1 MAENT
6 EDTIVNEMS
15 EETKRSV
22 IDAAKKAKASKNIL
36 KAPWA
41 KVTIGGVSGVMLGAG
56 GAYAAEELIQHISN
70 AESLK
75 VAAGVSDDQS
85 FKEAFDTAR
94 EEVGPGG
101 VFEWHGNVYATYNQN
116 EWETMTD
123 EQRDKYNDDV
133 MAYVEGDNAQES
145 EAADETTS
153 DDVMVASA
161 ANHAHT
167 PHEEHTDAEDV
178 QIISGADTDTDDVYA
193 TIVDTDTDVYVVD
206 IDEIAE
212 EEVAEDAMPQDI
224 VDDNYLASMPED
236 DRTIDTTSTP
246 TDELYMA

>member
-22 IDAAKKAKASKNIL
+22 IDAAKKAKASRNVL

-56 GAYAAEELIQHISN
+56 GAYAAEELIQHISD

-75 VAAGVSDDQS
+75 VATNVSDDQS
-85 FKEAFDTAR
+85 FKEAFDAAR
-94 EEVGPGG
+94 EEVGAGG
-101 VFEWHGNVYATYNQN
+101 VFEWHGSIYGTYNQN
-116 EWETMTD
+116 EWDAMTD

-133 MAYVEGDNAQES
+133 MAYVEGDNGQAD
-145 EAADETTS
+145 EAADEATS
-153 DDVMVASA
+153 DDVVVASA
-161 ANHAHT
+161 DDHAHT
-167 PHEEHTDAEDV
+167 PHDEHNDAEDV
-178 QIISGADTDTDDVYA
+178 QIISGADTDADDAYA
-193 TIVDTDTDVYVVD
+193 TIVDNTTDVYVVD
-206 IDEIAE
+206 IDEIADE
-212 EEVAEDAMPQDI
+212 EMAEDVLSQDI